1 VAQARIEELPGN
13 HRSPPAASAG
23 WIDSPKSIPRTAGA
37 EPGSAAVRLDWVG
50 REEAARIAG
59 SPPRAKLRKVPELS
73 SGESRSGNAII
84 HADNLPAMAALTP
97 VLRGR
102 VDLAFLDPPYNAA
115 RERWVY
121 PDRILGWF
129 GSVVGAEG
137 EDPLRHDKWLSM
149 MYPRLALLRVL
160 LAESGALF
168 MTLDDHE
175 VHHARILMDEI
186 FGPENFLANITWEK
200 TQTPEVTGA
209 PFLETHTHV
218 LVYATN
224 AEIWR
229 PNPSAVKVPTIWSA
243 ADLGTAREAQ
253 TVAPSL
259 PGAPYPLIPKPVGF
273 LRRILRIAAGPDAL
287 ILDPFAGSS
296 TTARA
301 VLEQNASDGGRRR
314 FVLVEADDRARTL
327 IPRRL
332 AEVPG
337 CPPDYDFYT
346 LAPDLGPILPHQ
358 ANARFV
364 GRGKV
369 GARDPEKLLALA
381 VTRQEQYMANRCCT
395 RP

>member
-1 VAQARIEELPGN
+1 
-13 HRSPPAASAG
+13 
-23 WIDSPKSIPRTAGA
+23 
-37 EPGSAAVRLDWVG
+37 
-50 REEAARIAG
+50 
-59 SPPRAKLRKVPELS
+59 
-73 SGESRSGNAII
+73 
-84 HADNLPAMAALTP
+84 
-97 VLRGR
+97 
-102 VDLAFLDPPYNAA
+102 
-115 RERWVY
+115 
-121 PDRILGWF
+121 
-129 GSVVGAEG
+129 
-137 EDPLRHDKWLSM
+137 
-149 MYPRLALLRVL
+149 
-160 LAESGALF
+160 

-253 TVAPSL
+253 TVAPPL

-287 ILDPFAGSS
+287 ILDPFAGSG

-332 AEVPG
+332 TKVPG

-346 LAPDLGPILPHQ
+346 LAPDRASHSPASGERTFRRARKSRGQGPQEAACSSSNSAGAVHGEPLLHEALSGHQ
-358 ANARFV
+358 
-364 GRGKV
+364 GL
-369 GARDPEKLLALA
+369 KL
-381 VTRQEQYMANRCCT
+381 QNG
-395 RP
+395 PS